1 MLKKWKGRQG
11 KGREGKGKK
20 KTREINEMGVK
31 VRDRTGNRGM
41 ARQGKERE
49 GMRREINIRQGKEV
63 FSLIFKRALVWPQ
76 AFIPAKQK
84 IHLIDDW
91 RFSEQVVQLLLG
103 YSISLQPH
111 RPTADKTETLS
122 EFYIRQLKSQSQSVY
137 NRVCSS
143 TLLPTNSQ
151 TPIQNLY

>member
-11 KGREGKGKK
+11 KGREGKG
-20 KTREINEMGVK
+20 EINEMGVK

-63 FSLIFKRALVWPQ
+63 FSLIFKRALVWLQ

-111 RPTADKTETLS
+111 RPTADKTETPS

>member
-11 KGREGKGKK
+11 KGREGKG
-20 KTREINEMGVK
+20 EINEMGVK

-63 FSLIFKRALVWPQ
+63 FSLIFKRALVWLQ

-111 RPTADKTETLS
+111 RPTADKTETPS

-143 TLLPTNSQ
+143 PLLPTNSQ

>member
-11 KGREGKGKK
+11 KGREGKG
-20 KTREINEMGVK
+20 EINEMGVK

-63 FSLIFKRALVWPQ
+63 FSLIFKRALVWLQ

-143 TLLPTNSQ
+143 TLVPTNSQ

>member
-11 KGREGKGKK
+11 KGREGKG
-20 KTREINEMGVK
+20 EINEMGVK

-63 FSLIFKRALVWPQ
+63 FSLIFKRALVWLQ

>member
-11 KGREGKGKK
+11 KGREGKG
-20 KTREINEMGVK
+20 EINEMGVK

-63 FSLIFKRALVWPQ
+63 FSLIFKRALVWLQ

-111 RPTADKTETLS
+111 RPTADKTETPS

-143 TLLPTNSQ
+143 TLVPTNSQ